1 MLFASAT
8 PRHAVHPRHTRFLVP
23 AVAGA
28 LGLSLLTVLP
38 DAGPA
43 GAVPARPAQV
53 GPAPEVSPER
63 SVPGYA
69 AVDQRVAKTTADQ
82 SGYEIVVRVPTPEG
96 GVALWGDW
104 EGDGAWTPAAYLNGT
119 WTFWAVA
126 VGKAPAPARTVLLG
140 GAGDV
145 PVVGDWDGDGRS
157 DIGVYRDGVLTQQVL
172 RLDGSVARTTR
183 LRYGRPGDVPV
194 VGDWDGNRVDD
205 IGVRRGDTFYL
216 RAPAARLQPRPAP
229 SPGASPSASPT
240 TPPPPPPAVP
250 GIPAGGVVLKFGS
263 ASDEPV
269 VGDWNGDGRDSVGTV
284 RGRTWLLRDDFL
296 ASAPTRRQIVPRLDG
311 MVPLP
316 WRTPAGET
324 ASSCPWAAAK
334 RVQRRLDANAA
345 LVTPAVGLRQA
356 MGDQDAAGKAR
367 SALLTAQRYL
377 LGAGYMSQTVVRQP
391 YADLFAPWQ
400 PNQIEYAVRIPAMR
414 ALTLAV
420 GLSTSGY
427 DEGLVGVPAER
438 AQEYVSWLVRSISCE
453 HAAFTPGGWG
463 YGWQTAHWAMLA
475 GLAAW
480 LTWDELPPQAREY
493 TATMIVA
500 EADQLLTVGVPYW
513 KDRGGAE
520 LSPGDTKAEENSWNG
535 ALLGLAA
542 AMMPSHPHARLWQR
556 KAVDYQA
563 SSFATQWDAQSSRR
577 VNGVRIGQRLSGW
590 NADPNG
596 TVVNQGL
603 VSPDYISTVQQN
615 WWNAAFARL
624 ADNEAPEAAYV
635 NADLVW
641 NAFTKELYTRTDP
654 DGTVTTSTIYRPDG
668 QVFFPQ
674 GSRWGTIRRAQFAS
688 LDAFRL
694 LTTQDPAAR
703 EEAWDLLSMHLDGQL
718 ALQARNPDGR
728 TFQPG
733 EDNYPGREEYA
744 ASMLAMAWL
753 GVYLDGWLPID
764 SRDTGPYAV
773 LPPMTKAQLSR
784 QSLGQAARIE
794 PVAPVG
800 PVAPSLPR
808 VSP

>member
-1 MLFASAT
+1 MLFASA
-8 PRHAVHPRHTRFLVP
+8 PSRHARLLVP
-23 AVAGA
+23 ALAGA
-28 LGLSLLTVLP
+28 LGLSLLTTLP
-38 DAGPA
+38 DAAPA
-43 GAVPARPAQV
+43 GAAPARPATV
-53 GPAPEVSPER
+53 GDGPEVAPER

-69 AVDQRVAKTTADQ
+69 AGDQRVAKTTRDQ
-82 SGYEIVVRVPTPEG
+82 SGYDVVVRVGTPEG
-96 GVALWGDW
+96 GTALWGDW
-104 EGDGAWTPAAYLNGT
+104 EGDGAWTPATYLNGT
-119 WTFWAVA
+119 WTLWAVA
-126 VGKAPAPARTVLLG
+126 VGKAPAPQRTVLFG
-140 GAGDV
+140 GTGDV

-157 DIGVYRDGVLTQQVL
+157 DVAVFRDGVFTRQVL
-172 RLDGSVARTTR
+172 RLDGSVARTDR
-183 LRYGRPGDVPV
+183 VRYGQPGDVPV
-194 VGDWDGNRVDD
+194 VGDWDGDGADD
-205 IGVRRGDTFYL
+205 VGVRRGDTFYL
-216 RAPAARLQPRPAP
+216 RGPADLLQPAPKPTPAPTP
-229 SPGASPSASPT
+229 SPGASPSATPV
-240 TPPPPPPAVP
+240 PPPPPPIP
-250 GIPAGGVVLKFGS
+250 GIPRGGVVLRFGS
-263 ASDEPV
+263 AGDEPV
-269 VGDWNGDGRDSVGTV
+269 VGDWNGDGRDTVGTV
-284 RGRTWLLRDDFL
+284 RGRTWQLRDDFL
-296 ASAPTRRQIVPRLDG
+296 GAKPTRTQIVPRLAG

-334 RVQRRLDANAA
+334 RVLRRNDVNAA
-345 LVTPAVGLRQA
+345 LVVPAVGLRQDV
-356 MGDQDAAGKAR
+356 GELDAAGKAR
-367 SALLTAQRYL
+367 AALLTSERYL

-420 GLSTSGY
+420 GLSTNGY
-427 DEGLVGVPAER
+427 DEGLVGAPAER
-438 AQEYVSWLVRSISCE
+438 AQDYVSWLVRSISCE

-480 LTWDELPPQAREY
+480 LTWDELPPQVREY
-493 TATMIVA
+493 TATMLVA
-500 EADQLLTVGVPYW
+500 EADQQLTVAVPYW
-513 KDRGGAE
+513 RDRSGAE
-520 LSPGDTKAEENSWNG
+520 VSPGDTKAEENSWNG

-542 AMMPSHPHARLWQR
+542 AMMPDHPHAVLWQR
-556 KAVDYQA
+556 KAVDYQV

-577 VNGVRIGQRLSGW
+577 VNGVPVSRRLAGW
-590 NADPNG
+590 NAEPNG
-596 TVVNQGL
+596 TVVNQSL

-624 ADNEAPEAAYV
+624 ADADAPEAAYV

-641 NAFTKELYTRTDP
+641 DAFTTEAYTRADA

-694 LTTQDPAAR
+694 LTTQDPAER
-703 EEAWDLLSMHLDGQL
+703 EEAWDYLSMHLDGQL
-718 ALQARNPDGR
+718 ALQARNSDGR

-744 ASMLAMAWL
+744 SSMVAMAWL
-753 GVYLDGWLPID
+753 GIYLDGWLPID
-764 SRDTGPYAV
+764 TRDTRPYPV
-773 LPPMTKAQLSR
+773 LPLMTKAQLARASAGSAVR
-784 QSLGQAARIE
+784 LRPLG
-794 PVAPVG
+794 PVG